1 MKSRTYTI
9 RGVSPL
15 VMHNEQLA
23 DPLNEWARSIAEVSK
38 KRKKTEDDHMELSRR
53 EFMGGL
59 YWSKEL
65 GVHIPERCLEALV
78 RDGAKKEKRG
88 RDVNSAMIVTDPA
101 TLVYEGPKE
110 PKALWE
116 AGSYVLRATVGVS
129 DKRIVRSRPIFREWS
144 LKFSVEYDETV
155 LQASDLDRFL
165 EVAGRQCGLM
175 DWRPKHGRFT
185 VEKVA

>member
-1 MKSRTYTI
+1 MKKRTYLI
-9 RGVSPL
+9 RSVSPL

-23 DPLNEWARSIAEVSK
+23 DPLNEWARAIAEVSK

-65 GVHIPERCLEALV
+65 GVHVPERCLEALV

-101 TLVYEGPKE
+101 PLIYEGAKDPK
-110 PKALWE
+110 KMWE
-116 AGSYVLRATVGVS
+116 DGGFVLRATVGVS
-129 DKRIVRSRPIFREWS
+129 DKRIVRSRPIFRDWA

-155 LQASDLDRFL
+155 LQESDIDRFL

-185 VEKVA
+185 VEKKS